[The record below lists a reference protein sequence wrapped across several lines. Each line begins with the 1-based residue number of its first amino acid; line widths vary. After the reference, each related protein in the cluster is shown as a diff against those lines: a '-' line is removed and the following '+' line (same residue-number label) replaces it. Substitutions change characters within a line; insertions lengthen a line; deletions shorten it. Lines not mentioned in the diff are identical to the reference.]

1 MERALDVADLDISGG
16 HIEDAFVR
24 VLGLYSAASD
34 EDKEC
39 LRERL
44 LTYFTIVGQAAP
56 EVKKARAHLTSL
68 MF

>member
-1 MERALDVADLDISGG
+1 
-16 HIEDAFVR
+16 
-24 VLGLYSAASD
+24 VLGLYPGASD
-34 EDKEC
+34 EDKEL